1 MWEGRSNERAI
12 YNLRGVTVGDFAERP
27 ATYQISTPRARGH
40 VVAYPR
46 EPTGK
51 C

>member
-12 YNLRGVTVGDFAERP
+12 YNLRGVTVGDSAERSVTDRP
-27 ATYQISTPRARGH
+27 DSRTSGF
-40 VVAYPR
+40 VVVLLPR